1 MSVDSNMEKKQFLN
15 HIIKGLKSQ
24 NINRNQ
30 SIMLILYL
38 KLSFNFSQTQIS
50 AKTTD
55 IIQGAHS

>member
-15 HIIKGLKSQ
+15 RIIKGLKSQ

-55 IIQGAHS
+55 II